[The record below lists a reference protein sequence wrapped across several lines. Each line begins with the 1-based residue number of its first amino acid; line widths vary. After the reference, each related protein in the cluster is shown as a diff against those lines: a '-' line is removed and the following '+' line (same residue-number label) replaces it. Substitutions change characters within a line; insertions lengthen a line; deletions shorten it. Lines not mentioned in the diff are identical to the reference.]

1 MKSILSILIFCLM
14 LLGLMYGAILE
25 VENNAV
31 YEKHH
36 GGHYDMATD

>member
-1 MKSILSILIFCLM
+1 M

-31 YEKHH
+31 YIQHH

>member
-1 MKSILSILIFCLM
+1 MKAIISTAIFCLM

-36 GGHYDMATD
+36 GGQYDMATD